1 MYFERER
8 DMSYDRT
15 RKRLVILIVV
25 AISFVCCASGPFPA
39 GLLPMTLSCS
49 LHPAPT
55 LTVNGKS

>member
-1 MYFERER
+1 
-8 DMSYDRT
+8 MSYDRT